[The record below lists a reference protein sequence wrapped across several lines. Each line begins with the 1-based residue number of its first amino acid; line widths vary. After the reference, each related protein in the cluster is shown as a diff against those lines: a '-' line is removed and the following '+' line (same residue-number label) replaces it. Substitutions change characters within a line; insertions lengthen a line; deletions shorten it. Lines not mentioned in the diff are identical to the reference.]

1 MKAIVLAAGKGT
13 RLLPLTS
20 NRSKHLL
27 EVGGKPILK
36 WLLDDLVE
44 TQIIDEI
51 IIVVN
56 YKSELI
62 IKEVKAWYDNKKISF
77 IHQKEPLGTGDAV
90 DSALKSTT
98 IDGPFL
104 VANGDV
110 LVTDTVSL
118 FLEKYTT
125 GFQEAAILG
134 AQVDEPQRYGV
145 LEVLDNKLSSILEKP
160 ESAEPSSLIN
170 AGLYIFPAESKD
182 IFSGLSLSERG
193 EKELTDAI
201 SQLITQGISIHV
213 IKTEEKW
220 MDVGYPWHLLE
231 ANEYLLK
238 KYGHTF
244 EKLGTI
250 EEGAHLLGDVHVAK
264 TARVRSGVYIEG
276 PVFIDENADIGP
288 NCYIRSSSYLGKKSR
303 VGSGCEIK
311 NSILYKDS
319 HAAHLSYVGDS
330 IIGEHSN
337 LGAGTITA
345 NLRHD
350 GGSIRVNIK
359 EKRVNTGRRKLGV
372 IMGDNVKTGIS
383 VQILPGVKIKS
394 NKWLNAGEVVI
405 RDK

>member
-13 RLLPLTS
+13 RLLPITS
-20 NRSKHLL
+20 NRPKHLL

-44 TQIIDEI
+44 TGIIDEI

-62 IKEVKAWYDNKKISF
+62 IEEVKTWYKESKITF

-90 DSALKSTT
+90 DSALKSTF
-98 IDGPFL
+98 IDEPFL
-104 VANGDV
+104 VANGDI

-118 FLEKYTT
+118 FLEKYKL
-125 GFQEAAILG
+125 GSRAGAILG
-134 AQVDEPQRYGV
+134 AHVDEPNRYGV
-145 LEVLDNKLSSILEKP
+145 LEVLDDNLSSILEKP
-160 ESAEPSSLIN
+160 ESADPDSLIN
-170 AGLYIFPAESKD
+170 GGLYIFPVESKN
-182 IFSGLSLSERG
+182 IFSNLTFSERG

-201 SQLITQGISIHV
+201 SQLITQGISIQV
-213 IKTEEKW
+213 IETTEKW

-238 KYGHTF
+238 KYSHTF
-244 EKLGTI
+244 GKLGTI
-250 EEGAHLLGDVHVAK
+250 EDGVHLFGGVHVAK

-288 NCYIRSSSYLGKKSR
+288 NCYIRASSYLGKKSR
-303 VGSGCEIK
+303 VGNGCEIK
-311 NSILYKDS
+311 NSILYKNS

-330 IIGEHSN
+330 IIGEYSN

-350 GGSIRVNIK
+350 GGNIRVNIK
-359 EKRVNTGRRKLGV
+359 NKRVNTGRRKLGV

-383 VQILPGVKIKS
+383 VQILPGVKIM
-394 NKWLNAGEVVI
+394 
-405 RDK
+405 

>member
-20 NRSKHLL
+20 NRPKHLL
-27 EVGGKPILK
+27 EIGGKPILK
-36 WLLDDLVE
+36 WLIDDLID
-44 TQIIDEI
+44 TGIIDEI

-62 IKEVKAWYDNKKISF
+62 IEEVETWYDENNITF
-77 IHQKEPLGTGDAV
+77 IHQEEPLGTGDAV
-90 DSALKSTT
+90 ASALKSTV
-98 IDGPFL
+98 IDKPFL

-110 LVTDTVSL
+110 LINETITS
-118 FLEKYTT
+118 FLDQYKSSSSD
-125 GFQEAAILG
+125 GAILG
-134 AQVDEPQRYGV
+134 AHVDEPRRYGV
-145 LEVLDNKLSSILEKP
+145 LNLSDGNLLGIIEKP
-160 ESAEPSSLIN
+160 DSAEANSLIN
-170 AGLYIFPAESKD
+170 AGLYIFPAESKE
-182 IFSGLSLSERG
+182 IFFDLPFSERG
-193 EKELTDAI
+193 EKELTDALTLLI
-201 SQLITQGISIHV
+201 SEGKSIKV
-213 IKTEEKW
+213 IETNEKW

-238 KYGHTF
+238 KYSHTF
-244 EKLGTI
+244 QQLGTI
-250 EEGAHLLGDVHVAK
+250 EKGAHLIGDVHVAK

-288 NCYIRSSSYLGKKSR
+288 NCYIRASSYLGKKSR
-303 VGSGCEIK
+303 VGNGCEIK

-350 GGSIRVNIK
+350 GGNIRVNIK
-359 EKRVNTGRRKLGV
+359 DKRVNTGRRKLGV
-372 IMGDNVKTGIS
+372 IMGDKVKTGIS
-383 VQILPGVKIKS
+383 VQFLPGVKIKS
-394 NKWLNAGEVVI
+394 NKWLNAGEVVV